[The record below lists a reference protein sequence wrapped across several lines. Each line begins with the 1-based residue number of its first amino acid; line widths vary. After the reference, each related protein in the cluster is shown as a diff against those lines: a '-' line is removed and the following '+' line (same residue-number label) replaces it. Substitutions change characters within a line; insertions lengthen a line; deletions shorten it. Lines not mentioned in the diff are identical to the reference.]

1 MDLTIT
7 SIIAV
12 VALIVGA
19 GGAYFY
25 MQRQTSELSDQVSTL
40 QTQLAEA
47 NEKAQSAASQIE
59 ALQADL
65 DEKTKLIGEQTAK
78 LTELEA
84 ALQQTTSPF
93 GPGVRPHLMQ
103 SMFRNANQN

>member
-1 MDLTIT
+1 MDGMRT

-19 GGAYFY
+19 GAAYFY
-25 MQRQTSELSDQVSTL
+25 MQRQTSELSDQVSAL

-47 NEKAQSAASQIE
+47 DAQSAASQIE

-84 ALQQTTSPF
+84 ALQKTTSPA
-93 GPGVRPHLMQ
+93 PE
-103 SMFRNANQN
+103 

>member
-25 MQRQTSELSDQVSTL
+25 MQRQTSELSDQVSAL
-40 QTQLAEA
+40 QTQLAEVDK
-47 NEKAQSAASQIE
+47 KAQSEASQIE

-84 ALQQTTSPF
+84 ALQKTTSPA
-93 GPGVRPHLMQ
+93 PE
-103 SMFRNANQN
+103 

>member
-1 MDLTIT
+1 MNGMRT

-19 GGAYFY
+19 GAAYFY
-25 MQRQTSELSDQVSTL
+25 MQQQTNELSDQVSAL

-47 NEKAQSAASQIE
+47 DKTAQSAASQIE

-84 ALQQTTSPF
+84 ALQKTTSPA
-93 GPGVRPHLMQ
+93 PE
-103 SMFRNANQN
+103 

>member
-1 MDLTIT
+1 MDGMRT

-25 MQRQTSELSDQVSTL
+25 MQRQTSELFDQVSAL

-47 NEKAQSAASQIE
+47 DKTAQSAASQIE

-84 ALQQTTSPF
+84 ALQKTTSPA
-93 GPGVRPHLMQ
+93 PE
-103 SMFRNANQN
+103 

>member
-1 MDLTIT
+1 MKRRDLRRDPIFWV
-7 SIIAV
+7 V

-19 GGAYFY
+19 GAAYFY
-25 MQRQTSELSDQVSTL
+25 MQRQTSELFDQVSAL

-47 NEKAQSAASQIE
+47 DAQSAASQIE

-84 ALQQTTSPF
+84 ALQKTTSPA
-93 GPGVRPHLMQ
+93 PE
-103 SMFRNANQN
+103 